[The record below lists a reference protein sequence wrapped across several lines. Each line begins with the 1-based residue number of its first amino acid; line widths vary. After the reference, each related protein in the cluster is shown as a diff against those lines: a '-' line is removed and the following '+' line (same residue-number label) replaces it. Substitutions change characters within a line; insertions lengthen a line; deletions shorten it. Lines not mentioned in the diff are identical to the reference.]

1 MWPSVTSRATLRSS
15 PMPDFARTRLLLE
28 KGLAENHWTGFSF
41 AIFFQKTPYSFVGG
55 NVPSA
60 GASVCWLSAGKPVTS
75 VGILRLLEQRPEL
88 WPLPMEATLHE
99 LRGSYAGG
107 LDLLSI
113 LTHRTGLRHADLDI
127 TAPKATL
134 FEILAGSTPDKFQLR
149 PGQPAYDPRGGWWIL
164 HQWLERNAGM
174 PWQDFL
180 SREVLLPAG
189 AGEMFFA
196 SSDREADVPMDEW
209 KGGRWHPAPAVQGR
223 GNLCGSAS
231 ALARFY
237 LTLLSGEILQP
248 DSLIKF
254 SRRWREGEKDATFG
268 HTLDFGL
275 GVILDSNRYGASIVP
290 YGFGAQSSDRT
301 FGHGG
306 ARSSVAFA
314 DPKMNLAAAIWL
326 NGQVPENKHQPR
338 MRAILDLFREELT

>member
-1 MWPSVTSRATLRSS
+1 MWPSVTNRGTLHSS

-28 KGLAENHWTGFSF
+28 KGLLENHWTGFSVAAFFRGTPHSF
-41 AIFFQKTPYSFVGG
+41 AGG
-55 NVPSA
+55 NVPNPE
-60 GASVCWLSAGKPVTS
+60 ASVCWLSAGKPVTS
-75 VGILRLLEQRPEL
+75 VGVLRLLEQKPEL
-88 WPLPMEATLHE
+88 WPLPMEASLPE
-99 LRGSYAGG
+99 LRGSYLGD

-113 LTHRTGLRHADLDI
+113 LTHRTGLRHADLDL

-134 FEILAGSTPDKFQLR
+134 FGILAGSTPEIFQLR

-174 PWQDFL
+174 PWQVFL
-180 SREVLLPAG
+180 SREVLHPSG

-196 SSDREADVPMDEW
+196 SADREADVPMDES
-209 KGGRWHPAPAVQGR
+209 KGGRWHPAPAVQSL
-223 GNLCGSAS
+223 GNLCGSAA

-237 LTLLSGEILQP
+237 HALLSGKILQA
-248 DSLIKF
+248 DSFGKF
-254 SRRWREGEKDATFG
+254 CRRWREGEKDATFG

-275 GVILDSNRYGASIVP
+275 GVILDSNRYGASTVP
-290 YGFGAQSSDRT
+290 YGFGTQSSDRT

-314 DPKMNLAAAIWL
+314 DPEMNLAVAIWL

-338 MRAILDLFREELT
+338 IRAILDLLRHELT